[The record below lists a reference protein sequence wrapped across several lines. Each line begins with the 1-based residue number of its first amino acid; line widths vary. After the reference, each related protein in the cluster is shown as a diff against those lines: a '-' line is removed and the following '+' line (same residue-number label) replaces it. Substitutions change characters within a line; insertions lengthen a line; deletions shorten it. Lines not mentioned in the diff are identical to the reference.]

1 MDITAVIFLIGPFL
15 LGFLLGNLDDEFTK
29 MAVRC
34 YVIQIPIVG
43 LQFGY
48 LCAEIIPEY
57 QIYLSSA
64 ISQISI
70 CMLVTTFLTPFL
82 TKYIVQKFKTK
93 KLEKQKALSKD

>member
-29 MAVRC
+29 LFKNGSAMLF
-34 YVIQIPIVG
+34 PIVG

-93 KLEKQKALSKD
+93 KLDKQKALSKD